1 MRSRVLVPELMDDP
15 AIDPVEHR
23 RALNGL
29 RRVNRLCQTGKH
41 LANEILAIA
50 KKNKRNSIS
59 ILDIGC
65 GSGDVAINVARRLAG
80 KIECFVT
87 GWDISQTAVDCAAKD
102 WAAKDWADQP
112 HRLPATKQ
120 PSVQVHF
127 QQADVFQTT
136 DARFDVVYCCLF
148 LHHFTEEQAVQ
159 VLTRMKQIASVA
171 VVVDDLIRSRLG
183 YVLAQIGCQLLSRSP
198 VVHFDGPQSVRAA
211 FTDSEALGLADQAGM
226 KACSVRRHWPERYL
240 LRWDV

>member
-1 MRSRVLVPELMDDP
+1 MDDP

-23 RALNGL
+23 RALIGL
-29 RRVNRLCQTGKH
+29 RRVNKLCQTGKH
-41 LANEILAIA
+41 LSNEILAIA
-50 KKNKRNSIS
+50 KKNNRNSIS

-80 KIECFVT
+80 RIECSVT

-102 WAAKDWADQP
+102 WAAKDWAAKDWAEQP
-112 HRLPATKQ
+112 HRFPATE
-120 PSVQVHF
+120 PSNVQVHF
-127 QQADVFQTT
+127 QQADVFQAT

-148 LHHFTEEQAVQ
+148 LHHFTEDQAVQ

-171 VVVDDLIRSRLG
+171 VVVDDLVRSRLG
-183 YVLAQIGCQLLSRSP
+183 YVMAQIGCQLLTRSP

-211 FTDSEALGLADQAGM
+211 FTESEALGLANQAGM
-226 KACSVRRHWPERYL
+226 NACSVRRHWPERYL